1 MTNVKQNNKGI
12 TLIALVV
19 TIVVLLILAG
29 ITITALFGE
38 NGLIERAKIADQK
51 TKEGAQNDISAI
63 ENLGAQLNA
72 MVNGTTGGSEEE
84 PPTKSRIEELME
96 TAATDNKTV
105 YDKYGNKIRVPEGF
119 KILAHGTR
127 KWKPYSRIYI

>member
-1 MTNVKQNNKGI
+1 MTKVKQNNKGI

-29 ITITALFGE
+29 ITITALFGD
-38 NGLIERAKIADQK
+38 NGLITRAKIADQK

-63 ENLGAQLNA
+63 EDLGVQLNTI
-72 MVNGTTGGSEEE
+72 VNGIGGSEKE
-84 PPTKSRIEELME
+84 PPKKSRLEELME
-96 TAATDNKTV
+96 TAATDNETV
-105 YDKYGNKIRVPEGF
+105 YDKYGNKIRIPAGF

-127 KWKPYSRIYI
+127 KWKSYSRI

>member
-1 MTNVKQNNKGI
+1 MKIINKNRQEKGI

-29 ITITALFGE
+29 ITITALFGD
-38 NGLIERAKIADQK
+38 NGLITRAKIADQK

-63 ENLGAQLNA
+63 EDLGVQLNTI
-72 MVNGTTGGSEEE
+72 VNGTTGGSEEE
-84 PPTKSRIEELME
+84 PPTKSRLEELME
-96 TAATDNKTV
+96 TAATDNETV
-105 YDKYGNKIRVPEGF
+105 YDKYGNPIKVPAGF

-127 KWKPYSRIYI
+127 KWKSYSRI